1 MRKLILSSLLSFL
14 ILGCSA
20 IPEIERRE
28 FTKILDINIDNQ
40 NSVEK
45 NLFITDSWWLSY
57 NTSPTLRNIIEM
69 TLSSNKDIKTSQLNI
84 EKSYQAITLAK
95 SQSGFNLNLNGS
107 GVRQKLDEHGT
118 TPPPFNG
125 KIIDLGALNLQ
136 ASYDLDIFNR
146 VGALAEEAEYK
157 SQATLLNSKW
167 ITLNI
172 SIQTAKLYYYWN
184 YLISERENLLN
195 QEKIIADLV
204 SLEKEKY
211 NIGMGVE
218 EDYLNA
224 QSQLRDIQSLL
235 KQNQLNLDVT
245 FNSLNSLS
253 GNEHTDELKTLLNNC
268 SNDTLAIDIPT
279 SISSDI
285 ITHRFDVAYY
295 LMLVHGQ
302 EKHLESAKAGFYPQF
317 SITGQ
322 YGFEAVDFN
331 KVLQRSSLAG
341 FIGASVYLPIF
352 NMGAIRANYKVAGI
366 DLNILI
372 EEYNQ
377 AVINAYTDINNEL
390 LKSKTME
397 SILKEEDQNLLNDK
411 IIWENNNQRF
421 EIGTLSNYSYLINNL
436 QWLQSQLD
444 NNQKHFNFIT
454 QQLDFLNSV
463 GGAYSL
469 GGNNGTNK

>member
-28 FTKILDINIDNQ
+28 FTKISDINIDNQ

-167 ITLNI
+167 IILNI

-411 IIWENNNQRF
+411 TIWENNNQRF